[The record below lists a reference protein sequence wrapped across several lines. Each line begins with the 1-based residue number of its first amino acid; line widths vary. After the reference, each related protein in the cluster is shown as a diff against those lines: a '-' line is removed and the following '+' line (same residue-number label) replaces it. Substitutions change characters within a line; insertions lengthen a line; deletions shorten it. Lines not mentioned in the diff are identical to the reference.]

1 MNPRPHPAKK
11 SRAPKLATPRAVLFD
26 AYGTLFDVYSVALLA
41 EQLFPGHGQALSVL
55 WRDKQIEY
63 TRLVTTSNHG
73 AHYQPFWELTRA
85 ALVYAIKKVAV
96 SAGLTGVSTDLDPQI
111 ERLMNQYRHL
121 SAFPENRQVLS
132 ELKARGI
139 PTEILS
145 NGDAAML
152 NIAVKSAGL
161 DGLLDHVI
169 SVDPI
174 RKYKTHPDAYA
185 LGEQATGLAA
195 KQIVFV
201 SSNAWDALAAT
212 WYGYQTLWVNRYQ
225 LPFEEL
231 GTQPTRT
238 GSTLRDVLDFFPE
251 IASPSRVI
259 ASPSRVIASPSRV
272 IASAAKQSMHGLPR
286 RDAPPSDEPN

>member
-1 MNPRPHPAKK
+1 MAIK
-11 SRAPKLATPRAVLFD
+11 AVVFD
-26 AYGTLFDVYSVALLA
+26 AYGTLFDVYSVGLLA
-41 EQLFPGHGQALSVL
+41 EQLFPGHGTALSVL

-85 ALVYAIKKVAV
+85 ALVYAIKRIVVAAQPSEADV
-96 SAGLTGVSTDLDPQI
+96 QFDNQV
-111 ERLMNQYRHL
+111 ERLMNQYHHL

-132 ELKARGI
+132 DLKARGI
-139 PTEILS
+139 PTGILS

-152 NIAVKSAGL
+152 QLAVKSAAL

-174 RKYKTHPDAYA
+174 RKYKTHPEAYA

-195 KQIVFV
+195 KHIVFV
-201 SSNAWDALAAT
+201 SSNSWDALAAT
-212 WYGYQTLWVNRYQ
+212 WFGYQTLWVNRYQ

-238 GSTLRDVLDFFPE
+238 GTSLRDVLNFFPD
-251 IASPSRVI
+251 SP
-259 ASPSRVIASPSRV
+259 
-272 IASAAKQSMHGLPR
+272 L
-286 RDAPPSDEPN
+286 N

>member
-1 MNPRPHPAKK
+1 MTQAPAPVVKK
-11 SRAPKLATPRAVLFD
+11 SKASPFGTPRAVLFD
-26 AYGTLFDVYSVALLA
+26 AYGTLFDVYSVGLLA
-41 EQLFPGHGQALSVL
+41 EQMFPGRGQALSLL

-85 ALVYAIKKVAV
+85 ALVYAIKRIVA
-96 SAGLTGVSTDLDPQI
+96 SAGQTGASGQFDINFGSQI

-139 PTEILS
+139 PTGILS
-145 NGDAAML
+145 NGDPAML
-152 NIAVKSAGL
+152 NLAVKSAGL
-161 DGLLDHVI
+161 SELLDHVI

-174 RKYKTHPDAYA
+174 RKYKTHPEAYA
-185 LGEQATGLAA
+185 LGEQATGLPAQ
-195 KQIVFV
+195 QIAFV
-201 SSNAWDALAAT
+201 SCNAWDALAAT
-212 WYGYQTLWVNRYQ
+212 WYGYQTLWVNRYH

-238 GSTLRDVLDFFPE
+238 GSSLRDVLDFFP
-251 IASPSRVI
+251 ISIS
-259 ASPSRVIASPSRV
+259 
-272 IASAAKQSMHGLPR
+272 
-286 RDAPPSDEPN
+286 N